1 MIRTL
6 ALLACLCVVG
16 ISAFG
21 TLQSAGVK
29 GTLMCNGKPAANV
42 KVKLYD
48 EDTTDLDDLLQEG
61 LTDEDGKFELSGK
74 ETEVNFRITQRVHT
88 CLH

>member
-1 MIRTL
+1 MFRTL
-6 ALLACLCVVG
+6 ILLGLCVAVAN
-16 ISAFG
+16 AFG

-29 GTLMCNGKPAANV
+29 GVLLCNGKPAANV

-61 LTDEDGKFELSGK
+61 
-74 ETEVNFRITQRVHT
+74 
-88 CLH
+88 